1 MSQDDLQFKVYLG
14 SENVSIGGQVEHLM
28 CVQCRFTTFTLGL
41 YADTNMVY
49 SGIVSLTDLEQK
61 RLLITHL
68 NYSEF
73 NNYHEM
79 LPDQL
84 NNRIN
89 TIFNADSFRYF
100 KLQQYPKN
108 GGQPQIFRYP
118 CPKCYAYL
126 EKTGHETFES
136 FVKNGG
142 VLLTLDVYQ
151 ER

>member
-1 MSQDDLQFKVYLG
+1 MSHNDLQFNVYLG
-14 SENVSIGGQVEHLM
+14 NENVSIGGQIEHLK
-28 CVQCRFTTFTLGL
+28 CVQCQFTTFTLGL
-41 YADTNMVY
+41 YADTDVVY
-49 SGIVSLTDLEQK
+49 KGIISLTDLEQK

-73 NNYHEM
+73 NNYHEI
-79 LPDQL
+79 LPDHL

-89 TIFNADSFRYF
+89 TIFNVDSFHFF

-108 GGQPQIFRYP
+108 GGEPQIFRYP

-126 EKTGHETFES
+126 EKIDHETFES

-142 VLLTLDVYQ
+142 VLLTLDVY
-151 ER
+151 EEM